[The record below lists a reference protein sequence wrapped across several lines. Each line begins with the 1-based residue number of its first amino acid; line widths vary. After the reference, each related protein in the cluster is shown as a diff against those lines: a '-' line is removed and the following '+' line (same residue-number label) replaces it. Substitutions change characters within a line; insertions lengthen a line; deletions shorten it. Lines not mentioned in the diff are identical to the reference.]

1 MKPFGQTDSPARRKG
16 LWAALAFAVAAA
28 TSAPALGGTAS
39 RLVVYPYLRQVA
51 YSTAQTSL
59 DAHRND
65 DFTVQVRVPGGAWQ
79 DLYVH
84 NVTVNWHNPQNASM
98 AYFDFAGK
106 VEVAV
111 EKNNG
116 AVSQV
121 RIRPNG
127 AGIKP
132 VVTGNIVRFTLD
144 KPADLSI
151 EFDNDR
157 LHNLHLFAGDAAMAD
172 RRPADGPGVVYF
184 GPGVHHAPSTNAFF
198 PVSSGQTIYLDG
210 GAILEGSFNIENVH
224 DVSILGHGLI
234 ENPLT
239 PIRIFNSQNIRI
251 DGPTVIDP
259 APRMRSLVCSQ
270 SQHVQVNDFKSFSSS
285 ANGDGINVDSCEDVV
300 FDHVFM
306 RNSDDCIAIYTIE
319 DGAEAADTRHIVM
332 TNSTLWADVAHTM
345 FIGINGNPQKP
356 QTIEDVSFRNIDVLG
371 LNEIQP
377 DYQGVMAISAGNAN
391 LVRNVTFED
400 IRVDTIEDGKLFNFV
415 TVRNQRYNQT
425 PGQGIDTV
433 SLRNVSYTGNGLTTP
448 SVIRGFDAGH
458 LTRNIT
464 LSNVTIA
471 GKALSGPSAEWLEIG
486 PFAEDVSF
494 K

>member
-1 MKPFGQTDSPARRKG
+1 MQPFVNRDLLSRWTGAWT
-16 LWAALAFAVAAA
+16 ALAVILVLVAAA
-28 TSAPALGGTAS
+28 PATAEPAS
-39 RLVVYPYLRQVA
+39 RLIVYPYLRQVA
-51 YSTAQTSL
+51 YSPSQTSL

-98 AYFDFAGK
+98 AYFDFSGR
-106 VEVAV
+106 VEIAV

-116 AVSQV
+116 PVSQV
-121 RIRPNG
+121 RVRPTG

-132 VVTGNIVRFTLD
+132 VVTGNIIRFTLD

-157 LHNLHLFAGDAAMAD
+157 QHNLHLFAGDAAMAD
-172 RRPADGPGVVYF
+172 RRPVDGPSVVYF
-184 GPGVHHAPSTNAFF
+184 GPGIHHAPSTNAFF

-210 GAILEGSFNIENVH
+210 GAILEGAFNIENVH

-251 DGPTVIDP
+251 DGPTVVDP

-270 SQHVQVNDFKSFSSS
+270 SQHVYVNDFKSFSSS

-319 DGAEAADTRHIVM
+319 DGAAAADTRHIVM
-332 TNSTLWADVAHTM
+332 KNSTLWADVAHAM

-356 QTIEDVSFRNIDVLG
+356 QTIEDVTFRNIDVLG

-415 TVRNQRYNQT
+415 TVQNQRYNQA

-433 SLRNVSYTGNGLTTP
+433 SVRNVSYTGNGLTTP
-448 SVIRGFDAGH
+448 SIIRGFDAGH
-458 LTRNIT
+458 VTRNIT

-471 GKALSGPSAEWLEIG
+471 GKALTGPSPDLLEVG